1 VRGRRNPL
9 GVQLTGKCAEDLAR
23 VRPVASEDRRIGAVV
38 NATNVTVV
46 TAAVSIAADRASERS
61 IYVIVLV
68 GHSAA
73 RPTLSLPRRRGD
85 RARHARPRAAQ
96 SYEPAVVTAKHSK
109 TDRTTPLRGFRTRSA
124 DCDAI
129 TRAGMQVVVA

>member
-23 VRPVASEDRRIGAVV
+23 VRPV
-38 NATNVTVV
+38 
-46 TAAVSIAADRASERS
+46 ASERS

-96 SYEPAVVTAKHSK
+96 SYEPAVVTANHSK
-109 TDRTTPLRGFRTRSA
+109 TDRTTPLRGFRTKSA

>member
-1 VRGRRNPL
+1 
-9 GVQLTGKCAEDLAR
+9 
-23 VRPVASEDRRIGAVV
+23 VASEDRRIGAVV

-46 TAAVSIAADRASERS
+46 TAAVSIAADLS

-73 RPTLSLPRRRGD
+73 RPTLSLPPSPRRPC
-85 RARHARPRAAQ
+85 AACTTRAAQ

-109 TDRTTPLRGFRTRSA
+109 TDRTMPLRGFRTKSA